1 MLKSAL
7 SRQSRLCRLPITARP
22 LQLASQIPTRS
33 LLARS
38 TRSRTGA
45 VSRHGLPGLWTR
57 SYSALANATVPAEE
71 VDGSAEGAAAG
82 ASEAD
87 GVVTRFENLSSLGVH
102 ENVVRSI
109 TEGMGYETMSQ
120 VQSMTIQPAL
130 AGKDMYELPSRSPF
144 RLRIM
149 KLMAKTASP
158 KPRPVLARPSPS

>member
-38 TRSRTGA
+38 TQSRTSA
-45 VSRHGLPGLWTR
+45 VSSYGLPGLWTR
-57 SYSALANATVPAEE
+57 SYSALANATAPAGEAE
-71 VDGSAEGAAAG
+71 HSAEGAAEG
-82 ASEAD
+82 AAETD
-87 GVVTRFENLSSLGVH
+87 GLVTRFENLSSLGVH

-130 AGKDMYELPSRSPF
+130 SGKDMYELPSHSPF
-144 RLRIM
+144 GLRM
-149 KLMAKTASP
+149 KLMAKIALP